1 LKQIVVFQQLKTL
14 NPMDVLNRRPILGL
28 AVRRRTRRWKCLL
41 AEPARADFCICAR
54 ILAAMLTGRE
64 VQIFRKELLAW
75 FRQFQRDL
83 PWRRTRDPYRIWI
96 SEIMLQQTRVAA
108 VIPYYERF
116 LAHFPNV
123 RVLAEAPQEE
133 VLRLWSGL
141 GYYSRARNLQKA
153 AQQIVALHGGEFP
166 KEETAATA
174 LAGIGPYTGAAI
186 LSIAFDGKHA
196 VLDGNVAR
204 VLARLGA
211 IRGDLRESRRWK
223 SLQNTAHEL
232 LDPKAPGDWNQ
243 AMMELGA
250 MVCTPR
256 SPQCLLCPVAKF
268 CRARRSGDPES
279 FPEKRKKR
287 DAVQIVLAVAVI
299 CTPRGQTLLLP
310 PPQGKAENKP
320 AADDVAT
327 LVSRMWHFPTV
338 AIRKDALT
346 ELRSY
351 LADLL
356 PSKNGALPME
366 PLDRVRHAVTYRNV
380 TALPFRVAIAKIPRI
395 RGAKNIPLKD
405 FSTLPISNL
414 TRKIARAALADSMGA
429 TAKPC
434 TLPET
439 LKL

>member
-1 LKQIVVFQQLKTL
+1 VREYGVF
-14 NPMDVLNRRPILGL
+14 I
-28 AVRRRTRRWKCLL
+28 
-41 AEPARADFCICAR
+41 
-54 ILAAMLTGRE
+54 LTGRE
-64 VQIFRKELLAW
+64 LASFRKQLLAW

-83 PWRRTRDPYRIWI
+83 PWRRSKDPYRIWI

-108 VIPYYERF
+108 MIPYYERF

-123 RVLAEAPQEE
+123 RALAEAPQEE

-166 KEETAATA
+166 KEEKAAMS
-174 LAGIGPYTGAAI
+174 LSGIGPYTGAAI
-186 LSIAFDGKHA
+186 LSIAFDAKHA

-211 IRGDLRESRRWK
+211 VRGELRESRRWQ
-223 SLQNTAHEL
+223 SLQATAQEL
-232 LDPKAPGDWNQ
+232 LDPKVSGDWNQ

-256 SPQCLLCPVAKF
+256 APQCLLCPVAKF
-268 CRARRSGDPES
+268 CRARQSGDPES

-287 DAVQIVLAVAVI
+287 EAVQIVLATAVF

-310 PPQGKAENKP
+310 PPQKKTENRP

-346 ELRSY
+346 ELRTF
-351 LADLL
+351 LTTVL
-356 PSKNGALPME
+356 PAGNGALRFE
-366 PLDRVRHAVTYRNV
+366 PLARVRHAVTYRNV
-380 TALPFRVAIAKIPRI
+380 TVLPFRISIAKIPQI
-395 RGAKNIPLKD
+395 PGAKSIPLKA

-414 TRKIARAALADSMGA
+414 TRKIARAALSESSAAD
-429 TAKPC
+429 AKPDA
-434 TLPET
+434 